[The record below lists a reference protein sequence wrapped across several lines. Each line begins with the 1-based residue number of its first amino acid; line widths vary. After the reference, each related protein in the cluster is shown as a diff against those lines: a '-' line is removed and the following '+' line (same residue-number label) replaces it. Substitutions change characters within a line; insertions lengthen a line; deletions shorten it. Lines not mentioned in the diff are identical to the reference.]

1 MEILNKIYNKAD
13 FGLIVALLI
22 SVAFIPA
29 VNVMGD
35 SMSYLSFSSYWLII
49 CTLIIAVGY
58 SKAVE
63 PTELTYKV
71 GKISI
76 GLIWVIFSFELLK
89 SLSNFNKFF
98 ESYNVLDMLELG
110 AFSSIILL
118 IIVTKRTLSKKEV
131 AVQTVKNDEQ
141 E

>member
-76 GLIWVIFSFELLK
+76 GLIWVIFLFELLK

-98 ESYNVLDMLELG
+98 GSYNVLDMLELG